1 MVMTSN
7 PELVPRICLC
17 LCLALSSG
25 SLSAHHGLNEY
36 DTDQLLELQGTVV
49 GFKLQ
54 DPHSVLY
61 VAVEKD
67 GQTLTWAIEGGSGAG
82 IVKAGLTKTY
92 LGSRPAVTVFAY
104 QSKDGRC
111 EPMCRA
117 TGRDFEFEDQER
129 SGPDAG

>member
-1 MVMTSN
+1 MVVTRNS
-7 PELVPRICLC
+7 ELLPGICLC

-49 GFKLQ
+49 GFELQ
-54 DPHSVLY
+54 EPHSLLY

-67 GQTLTWAIEGGSGAG
+67 GQTVTWAIEGGSGAG
-82 IVKAGLTKTY
+82 IVKAGLTKAY

-117 TGRDFEFEDQER
+117 AGRDFEFEDQDHQDPE
-129 SGPDAG
+129 AG